1 MANIALYR
9 KYRSRTF
16 TELIG
21 QDHVTEPLIAA
32 LRNGRLNHAYLFSG
46 PRGCGKTSS
55 ARILARS
62 VNCAKGPTPEP
73 CGECESCRALASDGP
88 GSIDV
93 IEIDA
98 ASHGGVDDARE
109 LREKAFFAPVNS
121 KFKVYVIDEAHMVS
135 SAGFNALLKLVEEPP
150 EYVMFVF
157 ATTEP
162 DKVLGTIKSRTHHY
176 PFRLVPP
183 GVMRTHLE
191 RVCDSEGVK
200 VDPAVFPLVV
210 RAGGGSVRDSMSVLD
225 QLLAGAGDD
234 GVGYHQAMALLGV
247 TDIGLIDEACD
258 ALASADGAALFRTV
272 DRVVEA
278 GHDPRRFAADL
289 LERLRDLIV
298 LNQVPDALSTGLL
311 EVPPDESEH
320 LTGQAL
326 RLGAGTLARMADI
339 LHDGLAAM
347 RGATS
352 PRLVLELLCARMLLP
367 GDESTADLLHRMERL
382 ERRLELAGSVPSAPT
397 APHPQAPHPQAQA
410 VRPAAPEPRSAPPA
424 APAQPAIATAHP
436 TGPAPA
442 TDLAVRSVEP
452 TPHIPE
458 PHDGP
463 VRHSAET
470 HAPSGSAPSGAAPSG
485 QAPESHR
492 APDPSAA
499 ARHPD
504 VPAAAPGPQVDVR
517 LMSPRVSSGVLD
529 VAAVS
534 QAWPQVLEAI
544 KRRSRS
550 PRVVGVVRSASVVE
564 VEADTIVLSVP
575 SAFHAREMANPATE
589 QTVAG
594 GVAEVLGEGWKVRT
608 ELVGPGGSRGSQPR
622 SEPAQSLPAQPQS
635 ATLQPQ
641 SAQPQS
647 AQPQSAQ
654 PQSAQPQ
661 SAQPQRS
668 AAAAST
674 ASAAPEQGGWPE
686 TARPGGAVPTA
697 GPDPSGPD
705 PSGPGTNSNST
716 PGGGQSGSYGGGQ
729 GAGSHGGVAG
739 GGATAGVATAR
750 PETMQHRAPGPQ
762 QRVGGSAPRAATAPG
777 TVTTAERPTAP
788 MVSTVDGLPDGP
800 TDFSPDDPVP
810 ANLGS
815 YDGFAPGDEPSDEPL
830 DPAAAPPPPRSV
842 EDQALSLLEA
852 MGAEKID

>member
-16 TELIG
+16 TEIIG

-62 VNCAKGPTPEP
+62 VNCAKGPTPDP
-73 CGECESCRALASDGP
+73 CGECDSCRALASDGP

-121 KFKVYVIDEAHMVS
+121 RFKVYVIDEAHMVS

-183 GVMRTHLE
+183 GTMRTHLE

-234 GVGYHQAMALLGV
+234 GVGYQQAMALLGV
-247 TDIGLIDEACD
+247 TDIGLIDDACD
-258 ALASADGAALFRTV
+258 ALAASDGAALFRTV
-272 DRVVEA
+272 DGVVEA

-298 LNQVPDALSTGLL
+298 LNQVPDAVSTGLL
-311 EVPPDESEH
+311 EVPPDEAEH

-326 RLGAGTLARMADI
+326 RLGPGTLARMADI
-339 LHDGLAAM
+339 LHGGLAEM

-382 ERRLELAGSVPSAPT
+382 ERRLELAGSLPSAPT
-397 APHPQAPHPQAQA
+397 LTVSSQPDTPAPP
-410 VRPAAPEPRSAPPA
+410 VRAAAPEPQPAPPA
-424 APAQPAIATAHP
+424 ATS
-436 TGPAPA
+436 
-442 TDLAVRSVEP
+442 R
-452 TPHIPE
+452 
-458 PHDGP
+458 
-463 VRHSAET
+463 
-470 HAPSGSAPSGAAPSG
+470 
-485 QAPESHR
+485 
-492 APDPSAA
+492 
-499 ARHPD
+499 
-504 VPAAAPGPQVDVR
+504 PAAAPPAGQIASAAPPAGPSAPHAAGPATPGPQHGPENPESQPEPHHPEGHGASVTRQPDVPVAAPDSQVDVP

-529 VAAVS
+529 VTAVS

-550 PRVVGVVRSASVVE
+550 PRVVGVVRSASVVA
-564 VEADTIVLSVP
+564 VDGDTIVLSVP

-589 QTVAG
+589 ETVSA

-608 ELVGPGGSRGSQPR
+608 EQVGPGGSRGGSRASAQP
-622 SEPAQSLPAQPQS
+622 EPAQSG
-635 ATLQPQ
+635 
-641 SAQPQS
+641 SAQPGPAQSGS
-647 AQPQSAQ
+647 AQPR
-654 PQSAQPQ
+654 PG
-661 SAQPQRS
+661 
-668 AAAAST
+668 AARRPRRPRRHRST
-674 ASAAPEQGGWPE
+674 AAGRRPPGPAAPY
-686 TARPGGAVPTA
+686 RPPDRHTTPHRAAVRAVPA
-697 GPDPSGPD
+697 RAARARAARARAPP
-705 PSGPGTNSNST
+705 
-716 PGGGQSGSYGGGQ
+716 
-729 GAGSHGGVAG
+729 
-739 GGATAGVATAR
+739 ATADTVHSAVVRPVGERRRVSPRRAR
-750 PETMQHRAPGPQ
+750 TPRPASNDLRCPASNGP
-762 QRVGGSAPRAATAPG
+762 VD
-777 TVTTAERPTAP
+777 RP
-788 MVSTVDGLPDGP
+788 
-800 TDFSPDDPVP
+800 
-810 ANLGS
+810 
-815 YDGFAPGDEPSDEPL
+815 
-830 DPAAAPPPPRSV
+830 SV
-842 EDQALSLLEA
+842 WP
-852 MGAEKID
+852 